1 MREVYKKSK
10 DSNYSMSEHNPIELL
25 NKDPEVVR
33 NSIKKY
39 FTTGKAKFKL
49 YKNGLISNITDNDI
63 DAISEFLQG
72 GLLQLLEKYRNLN
85 KYNYDYIFDIYND
98 LMNTDDSPFE
108 SIHDYFKS
116 FFDTHF
122 NSFDETTLTP
132 LMIKWKHFLDYI
144 VSLILKEMLIK
155 WIDYSETEESND
167 KCENPVK
174 WKLIDIKL
182 IDLDLKPLDII
193 EIRRNAYT
201 SVFEGYINS
210 QFGKYKLTS

>member
-1 MREVYKKSK
+1 M
-10 DSNYSMSEHNPIELL
+10 
-25 NKDPEVVR
+25 
-33 NSIKKY
+33 
-39 FTTGKAKFKL
+39 
-49 YKNGLISNITDNDI
+49 
-63 DAISEFLQG
+63 
-72 GLLQLLEKYRNLN
+72 
-85 KYNYDYIFDIYND
+85 
-98 LMNTDDSPFE
+98 
-108 SIHDYFKS
+108 
-116 FFDTHF
+116 
-122 NSFDETTLTP
+122 
-132 LMIKWKHFLDYI
+132 DYI

>member
-1 MREVYKKSK
+1 MREVYNKSK

-25 NKDPEVVR
+25 SKDPEVVR
-33 NSIKKY
+33 NWIKQY
-39 FTTGKAKFKL
+39 FTTGKIKFKL
-49 YKNGLISNITDNDI
+49 YKNGLIWDITDNDI

-72 GLLQLLEKYRNLN
+72 GLLQLLERYRNLN
-85 KYNYDYIFDIYND
+85 KYSHDYILEVYNY

-132 LMIKWKHFLDYI
+132 LQRKWKIYLDYV
-144 VSLILKEMLIK
+144 VSLMPKEMLVK
-155 WIDYSETEESND
+155 WIDYSETEESID

-182 IDLDLKPLDII
+182 IDLDLKPLDVIKA
-193 EIRRNAYT
+193 RRK
-201 SVFEGYINS
+201 SWIPIFEGYINS